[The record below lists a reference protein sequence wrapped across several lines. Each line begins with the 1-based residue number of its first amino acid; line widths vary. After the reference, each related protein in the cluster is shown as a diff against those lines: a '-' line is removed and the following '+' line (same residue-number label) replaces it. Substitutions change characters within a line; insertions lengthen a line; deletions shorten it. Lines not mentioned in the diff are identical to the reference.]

1 MTERAYHH
9 GDLRAALLARA
20 VDEIDARGVEGLS
33 LRAVARDLGVSHG
46 ASARHFRDR
55 AALIDAVAIEG
66 LERLLRAM
74 GTVSKGDPISSAAR
88 EYVRFAVE
96 HPRLLAASYAAK
108 RADSASEELVEA
120 GGRMMEFVV
129 ELLQRGQKEGVLRS
143 GDAAEQARVAFAA
156 VHGVAMLAVG
166 DLLKDVSWQQ
176 ATDEV
181 VAFLMTSLRAER
193 TS

>member
-33 LRAVARDLGVSHG
+33 LRAIARDLGVSHG

-66 LERLLRAM
+66 FERLLRAM
-74 GTVSKGDPISSAAR
+74 GTVSEGDPISSAAR

-108 RADSASEELVEA
+108 RAESPSEELLEA
-120 GGRMMEFVV
+120 GHRLFEFVV
-129 ELLQRGQKEGVLRS
+129 EMLQRGQQDGTVRP
-143 GDAAEQARVAFAA
+143 GDADDADARR
-156 VHGVAMLAVG
+156 
-166 DLLKDVSWQQ
+166 
-176 ATDEV
+176 
-181 VAFLMTSLRAER
+181 LRRRAR
-193 TS
+193 GGHARRR